1 MADEQR
7 QPTEGTIKPKV
18 TLVAKIDQRVI
29 PALDRIANMNE
40 VNTAQL
46 MSQFLSDIGDA
57 VEFLSN
63 AQGGSFATVEDW
75 FAGLIVQRCRGAT
88 PEALRAVG
96 HIWDRAAEL
105 KTREG
110 GGEG

>member
-1 MADEQR
+1 MR
-7 QPTEGTIKPKV
+7 QAVEGAGKSKV
-18 TLVAKIDQRVI
+18 TLVAKVDQGAI
-29 PALDRIANMNE
+29 PALDQVANAND

-57 VEFLSN
+57 VEFLNN
-63 AQGGSFATVEDW
+63 AQSGSFATVGEW
-75 FAGLIVQRCRGAT
+75 FARLIAQRCRGAT